1 LIDRYSFPTRGRF
14 CLLLTPQF
22 IEVINKKAV
31 LSGAEPRQMK
41 LQNQFCSVI
50 NVRFGDMCGE
60 SNNDKSR
67 RSEIWGAYGG
77 GASPRHKAL
86 SAPPTSALNFCLEK
100 ERSSSPIKIGL
111 ELLLE

>member
-1 LIDRYSFPTRGRF
+1 MIDRYSFPARGRF

-31 LSGAEPRQMK
+31 LSGAEPRQMN

-67 RSEIWGAYGG
+67 RSEIWGVAYGG
-77 GASPRHKAL
+77 GLPLAIKRCRHRRPA
-86 SAPPTSALNFCLEK
+86 
-100 ERSSSPIKIGL
+100 R
-111 ELLLE
+111 